1 MSIIENNY
9 EIIRDFFELNRET
22 FEKRKEKI
30 SRNQFS
36 FVNWSSSYL
45 EFFAYEYEMNQLK
58 PPKIYRELKSN
69 SICNNYVDEKLVYAF
84 NSENETWGS
93 VFVDYNED
101 CNVWFLFS
109 RNSKDEMC
117 LKQIKVKV
125 LDKNKTKKILL
136 YVINEDLEEESLFV
150 DLYDYNLEE
159 QISKIE
165 RHGFYKKRERYL
177 PLREFLFS
185 YDDKKIKINSKQ
197 QALNGEIREVNIYE
211 GRKRI

>member
-1 MSIIENNY
+1 MSIIEDNY
-9 EIIRDFFELNRET
+9 KIIRDFFELNRKT
-22 FEKRKEKI
+22 FEKRKEEI
-30 SRNQFS
+30 GRSQFS

-45 EFFAYEYEMNQLK
+45 EFFEYEYEMNQLK
-58 PPKIYRELKSN
+58 PPKIYRELKN
-69 SICNNYVDEKLVYAF
+69 NPICNSYVGEKLIYVF
-84 NSENETWGS
+84 NCENETWGS

-125 LDKNKTKKILL
+125 LDKNKTKKVLL

-150 DLYDYNLEE
+150 DLYDYNFEE

-165 RHGFYKKRERYL
+165 RYGFYKKRDRHL

-185 YDDKKIKINSKQ
+185 YDDKNLKINSKQ
-197 QALNGEIREVNIYE
+197 EALNGEIKEVNIYA
-211 GRKRI
+211 GKKRI